1 MRRRVAALAVA
12 LTLALALASGCGE
25 VVAQA
30 IGGSTSDGGTT
41 TDATSEHGSD
51 GPSGND
57 GTSPADSP
65 ADATGFCQGHGAVLP
80 GPNPNH
86 LCAGDLANL
95 FKFAAC
101 ACSSFDISGVLT
113 TASLASSDG
122 GLTEVASVGANQALS
137 ANSTTSIGGSVW
149 SGGVGVPQGAPAV
162 LLGGTAPGLV
172 AGDVQSGGPV
182 EVSGPY
188 EVMGDVW
195 SNGNVTVD
203 ASGNLKV
210 DGTIHVET
218 GDTVTGS
225 FTSGGGVAMTN
236 VTVPKPCDCGAPI
249 DIGSIV
255 QGFQTANDDAAHQL
269 TASSLDN
276 PTQPVPLPC
285 GLYYFDGIHGASAVT
300 LDIQGRVAIFVH
312 GDLSVTQ
319 GITIE
324 LEAGAELDLFITG
337 NVDIQGPAGSVT
349 VGDVTH
355 AALTRIYVGG
365 GGNDAGGGFALSAD
379 ANISANIYA
388 PSAVVQL
395 ASNFVLRGAILAQ
408 ALQFSGDF
416 SILYDTAVLQVSQ
429 SSGCQPTGGGCTSCN
444 DCPGA
449 TPACNGTTC
458 GPCHT
463 TSDCC
468 APLVCVP
475 SSGLCVLPTQ

>member
-1 MRRRVAALAVA
+1 MRRRVAALALA
-12 LTLALALASGCGE
+12 LTLALAFSSGCGE

-30 IGGSTSDGGTT
+30 IGGSDGGT
-41 TDATSEHGSD
+41 TDATSERGSD

-57 GTSPADSP
+57 GTSSADSP
-65 ADATGFCQGHGAVLP
+65 VDATGFCQGLGVVLP
-80 GPNPNH
+80 GPNH

-101 ACSSFDISGVLT
+101 ACSSFDISGVLS

-122 GLTEVASVGANQALS
+122 GLTEVASVGANQAVS
-137 ANSTTSIGGSVW
+137 ANSTTTIGGSVW
-149 SGGVGVPQGAPAV
+149 SGGVGLAPGAPAV

-172 AGDVQSGGPV
+172 AGDIQSGGPV
-182 EVSGPY
+182 EIAGPY
-188 EVMGDVW
+188 LVMGDVW
-195 SNGNVTVD
+195 ANGNVTVD
-203 ASGNLKV
+203 PSGSLQV
-210 DGTIHVET
+210 DGTVHVPPA
-218 GDTVTGS
+218 DTVS
-225 FTSGGGVAMTN
+225 ADVDAGGGVAHPAA
-236 VTVPKPCDCGAPI
+236 VTVGKPCDCANPI
-249 DIGSIV
+249 DIGGIV

-276 PTQPVPLPC
+276 PAQPVPLPC
-285 GLYYFDGIHGASAVT
+285 GLYYFDGIHGGSPVT
-300 LDIQGRVAIFVH
+300 LDIQGRVAVFVAS
-312 GDLSVTQ
+312 DLSVTQ
-319 GITIE
+319 GITID
-324 LEAGAELDLFITG
+324 LEAGAELDLFIAG
-337 NVDIQGPAGSVT
+337 NVDIQGPTGSVT
-349 VGDVTH
+349 IGDVTH

-365 GGNDAGGGFALSAD
+365 SGNDAGGGFTLSAD
-379 ANISANIYA
+379 ANISANVYA

-429 SSGCQPTGGGCTSCN
+429 SSGCQPTGGGCTTCN
-444 DCPGA
+444 DCPSA
-449 TPACNGTTC
+449 TPACNGVTC

-463 TSDCC
+463 TADCC